1 MGVVEW
7 MIALLAAL
15 TIAIVFLL
23 WQVNELCNR
32 LDQRLRI
39 MTGKDDKH
47 VWYEIDLYGEEDED
61 DD

>member
-1 MGVVEW
+1 